1 MNRGHL
7 SKEMTVHC
15 GVFIDLCACRLWQ
28 PLPDGRME
36 LLGDA
41 NPRVVAAL
49 LEPLRPRLEAR
60 AAPDLLTFADAASRV
75 GLKAKTLY
83 EWKRTGKLRREHG
96 LRAVGRNV
104 RIEWPVFKAYV
115 DSGELS

>member
-41 NPRVVAAL
+41 NQRVVAAL
-49 LEPLRPRLEAR
+49 LE
-60 AAPDLLTFADAASRV
+60 
-75 GLKAKTLY
+75 LKAKTLY